1 MKALPYPAGLF
12 LQEYIMDFNNM
23 TVGMTVGEFFE
34 DNGGKELLKELAP
47 HLLKYPLKLFYR
59 KKCGDVFPLI
69 TEKGLVSQDTANAIK
84 AAIEEK

>member
-1 MKALPYPAGLF
+1 
-12 LQEYIMDFNNM
+12 MDFNN
-23 TVGMTVGEFFE
+23 MTVGEFFE

-47 HLLKYPLKLFYR
+47 NLLKYPLRLFYK

-69 TEKGLVSQDTANAIK
+69 TEKGLVAQDTANAIK

>member
-1 MKALPYPAGLF
+1 
-12 LQEYIMDFNNM
+12 MDFNN
-23 TVGMTVGEFFE
+23 MTVGEFFE
-34 DNGGKELLKELAP
+34 DNGGKELLNELAP
-47 HLLKYPLKLFYR
+47 HLLKYPLKLFYK